1 MPPPKLVAPDHLTGI
16 AAARWHKNHV
26 SLSGGAVTNVACTGI
41 RMKQRKRLQR
51 IRGNNA
57 VEEQRDRAALAVLE
71 RSTGTLIKAEAGWRA
86 PINVPAVCMIDDLN
100 LKKTSSPTDI
110 QKALVWLE
118 KYNGLVYVLLLFTL
132 DNFTPA
138 CLPPLLRVLQAKNIF
153 SLNLGEAGKRL
164 QQADYRQLLTHLKS
178 PAGAKLVTIYLCDAS
193 CPQQVRKAARE
204 LVGKER
210 RVETEQKARQL
221 LRGGQAELARA
232 RVPWRD
238 PTVWKALERAARDES
253 RRWGHATWAP
263 KRSWPELA

>member
-164 QQADYRQLLTHLKS
+164 QQVDYKQLLTHLKS
-178 PAGAKLVTIYLCDAS
+178 PAGAAFAAPCRAPRRAPRRAPHHQPDLA
-193 CPQQVRKAARE
+193 CPVNRCE
-204 LVGKER
+204 
-210 RVETEQKARQL
+210 
-221 LRGGQAELARA
+221 
-232 RVPWRD
+232 
-238 PTVWKALERAARDES
+238 ARDNLPL
-253 RRWGHATWAP
+253 RRFVPTAGT
-263 KRSWPELA
+263 KGG